1 MASEPTWLTI
11 DELCEHLR
19 ITRDTA
25 YAYAKKGMPSHKIGQ
40 RYRFDRAEVDK
51 WVKQGGAAAPAPK
64 KRGMEDEG
72 GEV

>member
-25 YAYAKKGMPSHKIGQ
+25 YAYAKKGMPSHKLGQ
-40 RYRFDRAEVDK
+40 RYRFDREEVDE
-51 WVKQGGAAAPAPK
+51 WVKQGGAAAPSPK
-64 KRGMEDEG
+64 KRRAEG
-72 GEV
+72 EA